1 MIKNTLI
8 ALLATASLVG
18 VSAPAF
24 AEPNTALGLDDYN
37 GDLSDQSSY
46 DTAAQSILSR
56 LRAQGVNAT
65 AVENWG
71 GLVRAYVTV
80 EDGHQIMQF
89 FVPETLK
96 QVAL

>member
-24 AEPNTALGLDDYN
+24 ADTETGYDNAQNEDFG
-37 GDLSDQSSY
+37 SRAFADQSFL
-46 DTAAQSILSR
+46 TR
-56 LRAQGVNAT
+56 LQAKGVNAT
-65 AVENWG
+65 AVEDWG
-71 GLVRAYVTV
+71 SLVRAYVTL
-80 EDGHQIMQF
+80 EDGRQVMQYF
-89 FVPETLK
+89 APQTLE